1 MLCVHTL
8 SCNDPLELQKS
19 LFLGQGLYR
28 GGGRPVPDHPPT
40 CKVPLW
46 ITERNCKNDF

>member
-19 LFLGQGLYR
+19 LFLGQGLYQ
-28 GGGRPVPDHPPT
+28 GWGET
-40 CKVPLW
+40 CS
-46 ITERNCKNDF
+46 